1 MADDPDNW
9 LLDPWVYEVER
20 EKWREQA
27 KQEAEEHKKQLEE
40 TRRRRAAG
48 EDAQWELRKARWEEF
63 KDNPKLRKW
72 AMWREYKAGG
82 TTLKKVGENFGITQE
97 RVRQSNAK
105 CDRMIRDTLNRA
117 KPGVPANAEVIE
129 ATRGVEFVFCN
140 GSTLKDT
147 KGWQQLELTL
157 HDTSAYKNPVPWWKP
172 EWGHQDTSPAK
183 PIPAYTFYKVII
195 PKEQTD
201 ED

>member
-82 TTLKKVGENFGITQE
+82 TTLKKVGENFGITPE

-105 CDRMIRDTLNRA
+105 CDRMIRRTLDRA
-117 KPGVPANAEVIE
+117 KPGVPASAEVRE

-140 GSTLKDT
+140 GFTLEDT

-157 HDTSAYKNPVPWWKP
+157 YGSA
-172 EWGHQDTSPAK
+172 S
-183 PIPAYTFYKVII
+183 PIPACTYYKIII
-195 PKEQTD
+195 PKEQTND
-201 ED
+201 G

>member
-1 MADDPDNW
+1 MSDDSDNW

-40 TRRRRAAG
+40 TRRRRIAG
-48 EDAQWELRKARWEEF
+48 EDVRWELRKARWEEF

-117 KPGVPANAEVIE
+117 KPGVPANAEVRE

-140 GSTLKDT
+140 GLTLEDT

-183 PIPAYTFYKVII
+183 PKPAYTFYKVII
-195 PKEQTD
+195 PKE
-201 ED
+201 